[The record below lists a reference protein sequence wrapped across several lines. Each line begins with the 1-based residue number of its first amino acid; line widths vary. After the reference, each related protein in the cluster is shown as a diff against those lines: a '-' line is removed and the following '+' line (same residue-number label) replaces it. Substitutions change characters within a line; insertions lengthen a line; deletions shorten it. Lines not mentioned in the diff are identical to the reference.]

1 MFFMVATYG
10 EGEPTDNAVEF
21 FNWLETEAEQMENL
35 KFTVFGLG
43 NSTYEF
49 YNAMGSKLNDK
60 LELLGAQR
68 FAPYGQGDDG
78 LGTMDEDFLAW
89 KEECFD
95 SLKNNVNLEEHEL
108 KYEPSFELFDELSLL
123 SADESVSNGEPNKLY
138 IGNVKEI
145 TRGPFDHLHPFL
157 ARVTKT
163 KELFTSK
170 DRYCVHAEFD
180 LSPSNL
186 KYTTGDHLAIWPS
199 NSNEDVE
206 KFIACF
212 NLGEKRNAVFS
223 LKTLDSTVQLP
234 FYTPITYEAVV
245 RHHMEI
251 SGPISRQSLK
261 SVAPFAPTEAA
272 KKECL
277 RLGSDKSEFAEK
289 IHNKKL
295 NLADALLQISSGT
308 PWDSVTFVFLI
319 ELIASLQPRY
329 YSISSSSLAE
339 KSTIHV
345 TAVVEAD
352 ITEEKVVTGVATNL
366 LKDIEVSQNASDDRR
381 YATYDL
387 WGPKN
392 KFEKFKLPVH
402 VRRSTFKLPSNPST
416 PIILVG
422 PGTGV
427 APMRAF
433 VRERVALLKAS
444 DSIKLGKAVLF
455 YGCRRRDEDYLYRE
469 EWPDYARALGDSFE
483 MNVAFS
489 REGSKKVYVQD
500 NILSKAKNL
509 NELLEAGAFIYVCG
523 DASKMARDVQNAFVQ
538 IISEERSISFE
549 RASELVRCLV
559 SFSLFEYASR
569 IAQSFQCPISP

>member
-1 MFFMVATYG
+1 
-10 EGEPTDNAVEF
+10 
-21 FNWLETEAEQMENL
+21 
-35 KFTVFGLG
+35 
-43 NSTYEF
+43 
-49 YNAMGSKLNDK
+49 
-60 LELLGAQR
+60 
-68 FAPYGQGDDG
+68 
-78 LGTMDEDFLAW
+78 
-89 KEECFD
+89 
-95 SLKNNVNLEEHEL
+95 
-108 KYEPSFELFDELSLL
+108 
-123 SADESVSNGEPNKLY
+123 
-138 IGNVKEI
+138 
-145 TRGPFDHLHPFL
+145 
-157 ARVTKT
+157 
-163 KELFTSK
+163 
-170 DRYCVHAEFD
+170 
-180 LSPSNL
+180 
-186 KYTTGDHLAIWPS
+186 
-199 NSNEDVE
+199 
-206 KFIACF
+206 
-212 NLGEKRNAVFS
+212 
-223 LKTLDSTVQLP
+223 
-234 FYTPITYEAVV
+234 
-245 RHHMEI
+245 MEI

-444 DSIKLGKAVLF
+444 DSIKLGKTVLF

-549 RASELVRCLV
+549 RASELVR
-559 SFSLFEYASR
+559 SLKVQNRYQEDVW
-569 IAQSFQCPISP
+569 